1 MKKHRLIA
9 LYSLFLACAISTY
22 FWQVIGLFWA
32 WALLTS
38 VLWQVSALGLYFER
52 KWAAPFTF
60 GLFVFALGITLAF
73 GVVLLVKGTDVNL
86 RGWLV
91 FLVTCIAL
99 FLPMKL
105 LSSREV
111 KKTFGL
117 RMEEPEPESRTIEKE
132 QA

>member
-1 MKKHRLIA
+1 MIA
-9 LYSLFLACAISTY
+9 LYSLFLACAISAY
-22 FWQVIGLFWA
+22 FWQIIGLFWA

-38 VLWQVSALGLYFER
+38 ALWQVSALGLYFEK

-60 GLFVFALGITLAF
+60 ALFGLALAIIIAF
-73 GVVLLVKGTDVNL
+73 GVVSLVKGADVNL
-86 RGWLV
+86 KGWLV

-99 FLPMKL
+99 FLPMRL

-117 RMEEPEPESRTIEKE
+117 RIEEPKTKNQPTKKE